1 MVHKVGDQQSAYH
14 THEARYTELCDAMM
28 QCKGAVSMM
37 ADARVFTKKICCVA
51 RHPDKSRPQKLAD
64 APGSMGV
71 WPKLLQAQEFLQDS
85 GSECRWDDAAP
96 SSLDSRRRLRVVTRA
111 LKDSG
116 MAAREVDFVELVL
129 ISRGAAKAMWMWD
142 EAAKLETILSE
153 QLFKWTETLDL
164 LTARPSPQDA
174 QVLDSLIASLFT
186 QSRSCAFSRPLLC
199 FLCLYRQTEV

>member
-1 MVHKVGDQQSAYH
+1 MVHELGDQQSAYH

-37 ADARVFTKKICCVA
+37 ADARVFTKKICCVS

-71 WPKLLQAQEFLQDS
+71 WPKLLQAQEFLQDT
-85 GSECRWDDAAP
+85 GSECRWDVAAT
-96 SSLDSRRRLRVVTRA
+96 SSLDSRRRLKVVTNA
-111 LKDSG
+111 LTYSG

-142 EAAKLETILSE
+142 EAAKLEMILSE

-174 QVLDSLIASLFT
+174 QVLHSPIGSLFT
-186 QSRSCAFSRPLLC
+186 QFRSCAFSPPPSVFSALLASN
-199 FLCLYRQTEV
+199 